1 MFSFTLSHVQFH
13 YTLMIKIGESIRK
26 ARLVRNY
33 TQQYMANKLGISVHA
48 YLNIENGRADVNTR
62 RLCNIASVLEY
73 KPYELL
79 LETEK

>member
-1 MFSFTLSHVQFH
+1 
-13 YTLMIKIGESIRK
+13 MIKIGENIRR

-33 TQQYMANKLGISVHA
+33 TQQYMATKLGISIHA

-62 RLCNIASVLEY
+62 RLTDIAVILEY

-79 LETEK
+79 IGDEK